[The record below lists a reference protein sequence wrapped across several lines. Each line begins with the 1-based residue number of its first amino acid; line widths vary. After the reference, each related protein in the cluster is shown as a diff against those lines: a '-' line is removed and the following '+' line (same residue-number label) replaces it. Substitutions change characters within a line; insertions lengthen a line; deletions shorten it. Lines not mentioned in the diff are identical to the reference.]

1 MGDWIMNKKI
11 VMLCVG
17 ILILSM
23 GVPVM
28 ADTSSRRANL
38 KSRGSINFENG
49 TVYVS
54 ASDLI
59 YLADEIDN
67 LENTYKRTSI
77 DALNDIGTFFLS
89 DGTAVNDSAG
99 NEIDTDEE
107 KSDMAF
113 GKIIEGIKKSQSVD
127 SLLQTQAVDKEGN
140 LLFYETEEEQI
151 NKNIF
156 AATKTDTGL
165 PIFYQSANADNLSAG
180 TAAWINGELI
190 KGNGADNTIYYEQ
203 GYRIGYA
210 DGMANAAENAT
221 INYIRHYHDSTSSCY
236 VPPIMRGYDKY
247 IGDDMVNTQ
256 FHVAECSIC
265 GMKKWNYTGDWN
277 FGTHICVP
285 EGYNCGYYHGEIIGA
300 EIIY

>member
-1 MGDWIMNKKI
+1 MNSKKKI
-11 VMLCVG
+11 FGLCIGV
-17 ILILSM
+17 LILGM
-23 GVPVM
+23 GMPVM
-28 ADTSSRRANL
+28 ADTTSRKANL
-38 KSRGSINFENG
+38 KSTGSINFENG
-49 TVYVS
+49 AVYVT

-89 DGTAVNDSAG
+89 DGTTVNDSAG
-99 NEIDTDEE
+99 NVIDTDEE
-107 KSDMAF
+107 KSGVAF

-127 SLLQTQAVDKEGN
+127 SLLQTQATDKEGN
-140 LLFYETEEEQI
+140 LLFYETEEAQT
-151 NKNIF
+151 NKDVHSMTTI
-156 AATKTDTGL
+156 DTGF
-165 PIFYQSANADNLSAG
+165 PVFYQPANTNNLSAG
-180 TAAWINGELI
+180 TAAWVGGNLI
-190 KGNGADNTIYYEQ
+190 KGNGADNASYYEQ

-210 DGMANAAENAT
+210 DAMANVGNAT

-247 IGDDMVNTQ
+247 IGDDLVNTQ
-256 FHVAECSIC
+256 YHVAECSIC
-265 GMKKWNYTGDWN
+265 GRGKWNYKDDWN

-285 EGYNCGYYHGEIIGA
+285 ESYNCGHYHGEIIGA